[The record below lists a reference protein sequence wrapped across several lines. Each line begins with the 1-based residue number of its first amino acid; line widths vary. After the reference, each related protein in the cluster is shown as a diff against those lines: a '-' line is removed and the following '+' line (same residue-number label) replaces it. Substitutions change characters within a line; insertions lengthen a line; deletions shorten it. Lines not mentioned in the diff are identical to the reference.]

1 MTEWETI
8 LNKSSHTSPVKIRSP
23 KNHSAERVDQYLKA
37 VSLQTARQEN
47 PTQKKPVK
55 SWIFKSIVC
64 ALFVIS
70 IFSWQQQETML
81 QYIQSPYTLYQH
93 ASNFP
98 WVIKTKQEWDNQYQ
112 ARIAPCVEKLE
123 AINHWIE
130 TTSVKTVVE
139 KSTDYIYQA
148 MYTSDNRLRILSQY
162 QQHVLPLWTWIK
174 EAVMEL
180 IQQWHAQLNEYVRIG
195 QRTDSKDAPIIQ
207 DFMIEDAFKKTA
219 RRILDYIDQKNQ
231 ENKKMGMQQ
240 EEAKEK
246 ARDIINSITQLT
258 TTKKEKT
265 GTSSQAFKS
274 DTDLVAFEIQLIMK
288 TAVDERV
295 RLDKQL
301 DLIQSKLETLDLEQ
315 DTDFLKS
322 ALKAEI
328 DQLRAT
334 AEDNVRKCTRLA
346 FKNLEQIEQ
355 TNPIVID
362 HIKHD
367 IQAAQRVALKDLRQ
381 VYSKLYKTT
390 QDIDQLFN

>member
-258 TTKKEKT
+258 TTKKKR
-265 GTSSQAFKS
+265 QALRPK
-274 DTDLVAFEIQLIMK
+274 L
-288 TAVDERV
+288 DERV